1 MKLLKPLAIVAISLL
16 VGCTTTPDL
25 ANFAKASKELKSSV
39 NEVEQ
44 QVLGKVNLVSEAIDV
59 GKKVG
64 YVQTAEGKMN
74 RWEIFPK
81 DQAAE
86 FKKSHKK
93 FVKDLAIVNASMS
106 IMVQYTE
113 VLASL
118 AASGETG
125 SESSKAIIDSTKSIF
140 DTIGVA
146 YSGSSIVSDGVVNA
160 LGQVA
165 QLFTKIQAQ
174 DSLAETMKATQP
186 AVDTLATLINKKM
199 DELSKLM
206 SGLTRL
212 ERQIILAS
220 YGVSKMD
227 YYHKFGSYKA
237 IDDLYADMGKCANK
251 HKDDFEKI
259 WNCHLTKEKA
269 IGSRLVT
276 LQKISSEYEAYTAD
290 LSETRK
296 WTKQQRQ
303 QLAAIKKA
311 AGAWAG
317 THNQAMMLLS
327 ECGGMRSLRKNCG
340 QLTVTNLKASV
351 DWIKNIQEGFEI
363 PEDSQTQ
370 NNN

>member
-64 YVQTAEGKMN
+64 YIQTAEGKMN

-140 DTIGVA
+140 DTIG
-146 YSGSSIVSDGVVNA
+146 N
-160 LGQVA
+160 
-165 QLFTKIQAQ
+165 
-174 DSLAETMKATQP
+174 
-186 AVDTLATLINKKM
+186 
-199 DELSKLM
+199 
-206 SGLTRL
+206 R
-212 ERQIILAS
+212 IL
-220 YGVSKMD
+220 
-227 YYHKFGSYKA
+227 
-237 IDDLYADMGKCANK
+237 
-251 HKDDFEKI
+251 
-259 WNCHLTKEKA
+259 W
-269 IGSRLVT
+269 
-276 LQKISSEYEAYTAD
+276 
-290 LSETRK
+290 
-296 WTKQQRQ
+296 
-303 QLAAIKKA
+303 
-311 AGAWAG
+311 
-317 THNQAMMLLS
+317 
-327 ECGGMRSLRKNCG
+327 
-340 QLTVTNLKASV
+340 
-351 DWIKNIQEGFEI
+351 
-363 PEDSQTQ
+363 
-370 NNN
+370 